1 MLAPME
7 QTPRAPF
14 RVEVGGVWV
23 DRLGRE
29 RASHTDL
36 FLVSAPSPEAAE
48 VAAGQLFAAAAARN
62 GRRLDGERSARALR
76 G

>member
-1 MLAPME
+1 MLVPME

-14 RVEVGGVWV
+14 QVEVGGVWV
-23 DRLGRE
+23 DRLGQE
-29 RASHTDL
+29 RAPHTDL
-36 FLVSAPSPEAAE
+36 FLVSAPSPAAAE
-48 VAAGQLFAAAAARN
+48 VAAGQLFAAAAARH